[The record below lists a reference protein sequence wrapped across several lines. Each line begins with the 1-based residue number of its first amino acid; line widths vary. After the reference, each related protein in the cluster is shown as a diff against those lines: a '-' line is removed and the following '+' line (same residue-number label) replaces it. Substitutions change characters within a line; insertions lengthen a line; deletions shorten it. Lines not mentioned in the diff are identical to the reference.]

1 MINIHNSISK
11 AISKGGFQLL
21 MNSGRIIQC
30 AICAICVIIIT
41 ACSSQPQTGQTDIE
55 MPVSVRELKFS
66 SINKLLNTSGN
77 AMASLTVELNSEMSG
92 LYQLQIN
99 PQTGKQFKLGD
110 KVKKGQ
116 LIIRMEDKEYENNIR
131 YDSRKLAFENAER
144 ELEKEKELLTM
155 GGSTDTKI
163 RTAETSVTSARYDL
177 ETANI
182 NLEKMKI
189 IAPFDG
195 VITSLPHYSTN
206 VKVAS
211 NQPMVGIMDYSRLYL
226 DINLPESAIVYVKVN
241 QPVYIT
247 HTVALPDDTL
257 KGTITELSP
266 AISSET
272 RTFKGKI
279 VIDNSELKL
288 RAGMFVKADVIVD
301 RAEDAIIIPK
311 TALLSARNRR
321 YVFVVERNT
330 AIQRYLVTGI
340 EDDDNVEVISGLYE
354 NDNLIIR
361 GFETLRDN
369 SRVRVQR

>member
-1 MINIHNSISK
+1 MIDIRNLINKTI
-11 AISKGGFQLL
+11 
-21 MNSGRIIQC
+21 RIIC
-30 AICAICVIIIT
+30 ALCLILVV
-41 ACSSQPQTGQTDIE
+41 ACNSQPQTGQTDIE

-110 KVKKGQ
+110 RVKKGQ
-116 LIIRMEDKEYENNIR
+116 LIIRLEDKEYENNIR
-131 YDSRKLAFENAER
+131 YDSRKLAYENAER
-144 ELEKEKELLTM
+144 ELEKEKELLAM

-163 RTAETSVTSARYDL
+163 RTTEVSITNARYDL

-182 NLEKMKI
+182 NLGKMNVV
-189 IAPFDG
+189 APFDG

-211 NQPMVGIMDYSRLYL
+211 NQPMVGIMDYSRLYM
-226 DINLPESAIVYVKVN
+226 DINLPESNIAYVKVN

-247 HTVALPDDTL
+247 HAVLPGDTL
-257 KGTITELSP
+257 KGTITEISP

-279 VIDNSELKL
+279 VIDNSALKI
-288 RAGMFVKADVIVD
+288 RAGMFVRADIIVD

-330 AIQRYLVTGI
+330 AVQRYLVTGI